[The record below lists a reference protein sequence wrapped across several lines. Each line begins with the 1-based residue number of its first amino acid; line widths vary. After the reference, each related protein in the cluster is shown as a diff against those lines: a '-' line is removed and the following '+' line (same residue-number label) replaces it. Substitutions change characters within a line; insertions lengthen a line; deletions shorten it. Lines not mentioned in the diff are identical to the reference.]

1 MSGQTS
7 PSAFVVLH
15 ITTTGDDLST
25 SKDSSEILEIAW
37 SVVDS
42 HSLAEIKTNSSL
54 VKPLTTPVTPLC
66 TSQTSLTWENVK
78 NAPSLKDCVLLLE
91 QDIEKHLVSAKRD
104 FTFVVFNSWDLRM
117 RLPKESREKNIQ
129 LPSYL
134 EHSRYFDLRKE
145 YLKFQQCQSHELDH
159 PGPLTVSHIVSALD
173 LDVADIKPVNKS
185 YGDSLTLAMPRRAAD
200 EVQVLVKVI
209 GHLQKTSPQGS
220 KILET
225 PYDMALDLAQFAS
238 EKSRILYMS
247 NLPADTTQSEL
258 ESWFTQ
264 YGGRPVAFWTVKI
277 PPLPES
283 QNNSRTGSNTS
294 NSSGSNS
301 INSQSSGTKPA
312 CSGFAVFATHEE
324 ALDSLAMTGRLLN
337 DRIIEVQPSSTSVL
351 DKAHDILTPFP
362 SSKNR
367 PRPGDWTCP
376 SCGFSNF
383 QRRTA
388 CFRCSFPAASA
399 AAVQESISTGQY
411 YHRQSNT
418 NSSSNVPFRAGDW
431 KCPNESCA
439 YHNFAKNVCCL
450 KCGTPKP
457 AANTYNGYSYHQD
470 AYNANMGQRRSIATP
485 QYHHQLR
492 SNTPGSDTSAPGA
505 APGIYNLFQ
514 YPLSGAASK
523 QSGPLSDSAS
533 TTPLFQPM
541 LPHGSTPSYSGSL
554 DDFQGLS
561 SRINGLTLNSQPLQ
575 QAHSEQSLY
584 HSGLPSL
591 NLDLDLS
598 K

>member
-15 ITTTGDDLST
+15 ITTTGDGLGS

-42 HSLAEIKTNSSL
+42 QSLAEIKTNSSL

-78 NAPSLKDCVLLLE
+78 NAPSLRDCVLLLE
-91 QDIEKHLVSAKRD
+91 QDIEEHLVSAKKE
-104 FTFVVFNSWDLRM
+104 FTFVIFNSWNLRM
-117 RLPKESREKNIQ
+117 RLPKESREKSIQ

-134 EHSRYFDLRKE
+134 EHSRYFDLKKE
-145 YLKFQQCQSHELDH
+145 YLKFQQCQSQEIDH
-159 PGPLTVSHIVSALD
+159 PGSLTVSHIVSALD
-173 LDVADIKPVNKS
+173 LDVADIKPVNRS

-200 EVQVLVKVI
+200 EVQVLIKVI
-209 GHLQKTSPQGS
+209 GHLQKLAPQGS
-220 KILET
+220 NILET
-225 PYDMALDLAQFAS
+225 PYDMALDLAQFGS

-247 NLPADTTQSEL
+247 NLPADTTQGEL

-264 YGGRPVAFWTVKI
+264 YGGRPVSFWTVKS
-277 PPLPES
+277 PPVSES
-283 QNNSRTGSNTS
+283 QNNSRTGSSTS

-301 INSQSSGTKPA
+301 VSSQSSGTKPT

-337 DRIIEVQPSSTSVL
+337 DRIVEVQPSSASVL

-399 AAVQESISTGQY
+399 AAVQESINTGQY

-418 NSSSNVPFRAGDW
+418 NGSSNVPFRAGDW
-431 KCPNESCA
+431 KCPNETCA

-450 KCGTPKP
+450 KCGVPKP
-457 AANTYNGYSYHQD
+457 AANSYNGYTYHQD
-470 AYNANMGQRRSIATP
+470 AYNSNVAQRRSFATP
-485 QYHHQLR
+485 QYSHNLR
-492 SNTPGSDTSAPGA
+492 SNASGPDTSAPA
-505 APGIYNLFQ
+505 AAQGIYNMLQ
-514 YPLSGAASK
+514 YPRSGAGSK
-523 QSGPLSDSAS
+523 QGSLPESAS
-533 TTPLFQPM
+533 GTPLFQPM
-541 LPHGSTPSYSGSL
+541 LSQGSASSYSGSL

-561 SRINGLTLNSQPLQ
+561 SRINGLTLGSQPLQ
-575 QAHSEQSLY
+575 QTRSEQSLY
-584 HSGLPSL
+584 HSGLPSF

>member
-15 ITTTGDDLST
+15 ITTTGDDLSS

-42 HSLAEIKTNSSL
+42 QSLAEIKTNSSL

-91 QDIEKHLVSAKRD
+91 QDIEKHLVSAKKD
-104 FTFVVFNSWDLRM
+104 FTFVIFNSWDLRM
-117 RLPKESREKNIQ
+117 RLPKESREKSIQ

-134 EHSRYFDLRKE
+134 EHSRYFDLKKE
-145 YLKFQQCQSHELDH
+145 YLKFQQCQSQELEH
-159 PGPLTVSHIVSALD
+159 PGSLTVSHIVSALD
-173 LDVADIKPVNKS
+173 LDVADIKPVNTS
-185 YGDSLTLAMPRRAAD
+185 YGDSLTLSMPRRAAD
-200 EVQVLVKVI
+200 EVQLLIKVI
-209 GHLQKTSPQGS
+209 GHLQKSSPQGS

-225 PYDMALDLAQFAS
+225 PYDMALDLAQFES

-264 YGGRPVAFWTVKI
+264 YGGRPVAFWTVKSL
-277 PPLPES
+277 PLPES
-283 QNNSRTGSNTS
+283 QSNSRTGSTTS

-301 INSQSSGTKPA
+301 VSSQSSGTKPT

-337 DRIIEVQPSSTSVL
+337 DRIVEVQPSSASVL
-351 DKAHDILTPFP
+351 DKAHEILTPFP

-399 AAVQESISTGQY
+399 AAVQESINTGQY
-411 YHRQSNT
+411 YHRQSNS

-450 KCGTPKP
+450 KCGGPKP
-457 AANTYNGYSYHQD
+457 AVNAYNGYSYHQD
-470 AYNANMGQRRSIATP
+470 AYGVAQRRSIATP
-485 QYHHQLR
+485 QYHHNLR
-492 SNTPGSDTSAPGA
+492 SNASGSDTSTPVA
-505 APGIYNLFQ
+505 AQGIYNLLQ

-523 QSGPLSDSAS
+523 RCGSLPDSAS
-533 TTPLFQPM
+533 STPLFQPM
-541 LPHGSTPSYSGSL
+541 LSQGSASSYSGSL

-561 SRINGLTLNSQPLQ
+561 SRINELTLNSQPLQ
-575 QAHSEQSLY
+575 QTHSEHSLY
-584 HSGLPSL
+584 PSGLASL

>member
-15 ITTTGDDLST
+15 ITTTGDDLSS

-42 HSLAEIKTNSSL
+42 QSLAEIKTNSSL

-91 QDIEKHLVSAKRD
+91 QDIEKHLVSAKKD
-104 FTFVVFNSWDLRM
+104 FTFVIFNSWDLRM
-117 RLPKESREKNIQ
+117 RLPKESREKSIQ

-134 EHSRYFDLRKE
+134 EHSRYFDLKKE
-145 YLKFQQCQSHELDH
+145 YLKFQQCQSQELEH
-159 PGPLTVSHIVSALD
+159 PGSLTVSHIVSALD
-173 LDVADIKPVNKS
+173 LDVADIKPVNTS
-185 YGDSLTLAMPRRAAD
+185 YGDSLTLSMPRRAAD
-200 EVQVLVKVI
+200 EVQLLIKVI
-209 GHLQKTSPQGS
+209 GHLQKSSPQGS

-225 PYDMALDLAQFAS
+225 PYDMALDLAQFES

-264 YGGRPVAFWTVKI
+264 YGGRPVAFWTVKSL
-277 PPLPES
+277 PLPES
-283 QNNSRTGSNTS
+283 QSNSRTGSTTS

-301 INSQSSGTKPA
+301 VSSQSSGTKPT

-337 DRIIEVQPSSTSVL
+337 DRIVEVQPSSASVL
-351 DKAHDILTPFP
+351 DKAHEILTPFP

-399 AAVQESISTGQY
+399 AAVQESINTGQY
-411 YHRQSNT
+411 YHRQSNS

-450 KCGTPKP
+450 KCGGPKT
-457 AANTYNGYSYHQD
+457 AVNAYNGYSYHQD
-470 AYNANMGQRRSIATP
+470 AYGVAQRRSIATP
-485 QYHHQLR
+485 QYHHNLR
-492 SNTPGSDTSAPGA
+492 SNASSSDTSTPVA
-505 APGIYNLFQ
+505 AQGIYNLLQ

-523 QSGPLSDSAS
+523 RCGSLPDSAS
-533 TTPLFQPM
+533 STPLFQPM
-541 LPHGSTPSYSGSL
+541 LSQGSASSYSGSL

-561 SRINGLTLNSQPLQ
+561 SRINELTLNSQPLQ
-575 QAHSEQSLY
+575 QTHSEHSMY
-584 HSGLPSL
+584 PSGLPSL